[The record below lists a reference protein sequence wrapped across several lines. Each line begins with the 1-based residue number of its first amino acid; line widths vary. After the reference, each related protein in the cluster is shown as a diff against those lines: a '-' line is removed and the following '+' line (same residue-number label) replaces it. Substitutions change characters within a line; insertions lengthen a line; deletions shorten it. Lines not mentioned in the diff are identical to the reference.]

1 MKKIWFFPI
10 IACILSVLAFGCK
23 NNGTEDIV
31 ATYLKQG
38 ATNNGANTN
47 NEGYGTV
54 IPGDGTDPSS
64 SSSSSSSTGSS
75 SGTPTSETIT
85 LVFAGDTNLA
95 GKVKTVVADS
105 GSGNY
110 QYPFLHVADYFKNAD
125 LAFVNLESIVSNT
138 GTSSG
143 GSALRAD
150 PSAVSGL
157 TYAGIDVVSVAND
170 HALDYGRTGLKDSLS
185 NLAGAGIACVGGG
198 TLSEAYAPK
207 IIEVK
212 GTRFAFLA
220 FYYDSSI
227 IESSLIAKENE
238 TGVAWFYYKSAGTAI
253 VSAKKQADI
262 VIVSLH
268 MGTRGKALPNLTQ
281 DHRAHYCID
290 QGAHLVVGHHSKVI
304 QPVMWYMKG
313 YIAHSLG
320 NFISDQ
326 EGTAARKGMILE
338 VLVNDKKISKV
349 NRKYVQINGNYQ
361 PVMQ

>member
-10 IACILSVLAFGCK
+10 IAWILSILTFGCK
-23 NNGTEDIV
+23 NDGTEDII

-38 ATNNGANTN
+38 SANTN
-47 NEGYGTV
+47 NEGYGTI

-64 SSSSSSSTGSS
+64 SSSSSSSTSTSSS
-75 SGTPTSETIT
+75 SGTPTSDTIT

-95 GKVKTVVADS
+95 GKVRTVVAGS
-105 GSGNY
+105 GNGNY
-110 QYPFLHVADYFKNAD
+110 QYPFLYMADYLKSAD
-125 LAFVNLESIVSNT
+125 LAFVNLESIVSNA
-138 GTSSG
+138 GSSSG
-143 GSALRAD
+143 SSALRAD

-157 TYAGIDVVSVAND
+157 NYSGIDIVSVAND

-185 NLAGAGIACVGGG
+185 NLAGAGITAVGGG

-207 IIEVK
+207 IAVVR
-212 GTRFAFLA
+212 GTTFAFLA
-220 FYYDSSI
+220 FTYDSST
-227 IESSLIAKENE
+227 IESSLVAKENE
-238 TGVAWFYYKSAGTAI
+238 TGVAWFYYKSAGSAI

-268 MGTRGKALPNLTQ
+268 MGAKGKTLPNMTQ

-290 QGAHLVVGHHSKVI
+290 QGAHLVVGHHSKAI

-320 NFISDQ
+320 NFISD
-326 EGTAARKGMILE
+326 ESETAARKGMILE

-349 NRKYVQINGNYQ
+349 NRKYVQINSNYQ